1 MTRGPNPRGA
11 DVGARVLRMLE
22 YQQQISSLE
31 GECRDLKACLQV
43 GGSSP
48 ATVVMMMMMMKA

>member
-1 MTRGPNPRGA
+1 M
-11 DVGARVLRMLE
+11 RVFRMLE

-43 GGSSP
+43 GEGSSLMMMMV
-48 ATVVMMMMMMKA
+48 VVMMSLAVVIVSLESSSR